1 MVENL
6 KKRRTDSPFG
16 LSTEPR
22 SSPLYESDGY
32 WRGPIW
38 APATMIVA
46 DGLDD
51 IGEHEL
57 ADSLRESFCQMAQR
71 SGMAENFDAQTGVG
85 LRDPFLYTWT
95 SSVYL
100 IFANM
105 LTHRH

>member
-1 MVENL
+1 MDIGAVRYGH
-6 KKRRTDSPFG
+6 RRP
-16 LSTEPR
+16 
-22 SSPLYESDGY
+22 
-32 WRGPIW
+32 
-38 APATMIVA
+38 MIVA

-57 ADSLRESFCQMAQR
+57 ADSLRESFCQIAQK

-85 LRDPFLYTWT
+85 LRDPSYTWT

-105 LTHRH
+105 LTDRH